1 MYTGLGQVTF
11 QPGFAFSSEVGGLN
25 GRRSELLRD
34 LAAPGKSAVRPHGSG
49 SGCETAKSPKLKTS
63 PALVVFCL
71 LYCIC
76 MRYNMPMPNSFSQLE
91 QRRDQILQQMK
102 AIDRLRRGSLSR
114 QFFKKPGCASQ
125 TQQGPYYVLQGYIQG
140 QKFSERVPADQ
151 APQIEPLVANYKRF
165 EQLAEEFVNVTDQLT
180 RLSQSA
186 PDAKKNSR
194 RKSARS
200 GSAKPTPSSD

>member
-1 MYTGLGQVTF
+1 
-11 QPGFAFSSEVGGLN
+11 
-25 GRRSELLRD
+25 
-34 LAAPGKSAVRPHGSG
+34 
-49 SGCETAKSPKLKTS
+49 
-63 PALVVFCL
+63 
-71 LYCIC
+71 
-76 MRYNMPMPNSFSQLE
+76 MPSSFSQLE

-114 QFFKKPGCASQ
+114 QFFKKPRCASQ
-125 TQQGPYYVLQGYIQG
+125 ARQGPYYVLQGYIQG
-140 QKFSERVPADQ
+140 RKFSERIPADQ

-165 EQLAEEFVNVTDQLT
+165 EKLAEEFVGVTDQLT

-200 GSAKPTPSSD
+200 GSTKPTPSSA

>member
-1 MYTGLGQVTF
+1 M
-11 QPGFAFSSEVGGLN
+11 
-25 GRRSELLRD
+25 
-34 LAAPGKSAVRPHGSG
+34 H
-49 SGCETAKSPKLKTS
+49 
-63 PALVVFCL
+63 
-71 LYCIC
+71 
-76 MRYNMPMPNSFSQLE
+76 NSFSQLE

-114 QFFKKPGCASQ
+114 QFFKKPRSSPKV
-125 TQQGPYYVLQGYIQG
+125 QQGPYYVLQGYIQG

-165 EQLAEEFVNVTDQLT
+165 EKLAQEFVDVTDQLT
-180 RLSQSA
+180 RLSQAA

-194 RKSARS
+194 RKLARN